1 MVLFKGM
8 KIKRE
13 AGELGQ
19 LPSKRDDFAHPS
31 VSDLRLLMAEI
42 CVQETKSHPGLK
54 AALKIGLGVAP
65 CETYKG
71 KMKKLKERER
81 EGSERGFRQG
91 EELPAALTLTLGT
104 GEESRKLMN

>member
-19 LPSKRDDFAHPS
+19 LPSKWDDFAHPS

-71 KMKKLKERER
+71 KMKKLKELER
-81 EGSERGFRQG
+81 EGGQRGGSGRERSSRQ
-91 EELPAALTLTLGT
+91 LSP
-104 GEESRKLMN
+104 